1 MEPTAVLTAAGTQ
14 KDGLPP
20 VGIIILMSH
29 LWAAANGTTV
39 PWGPTAKPRAP
50 PWIQPPYSQQ
60 SPPKGTDYRVWAST
74 HPQVQITRRPFRPGQ
89 VWVFE
94 SLLGKENDRTAK
106 LFVHEKNCCWCMKRT
121 LVIATKSLLA
131 GHTHIARY
139 NARLMHAYCTLQCT
153 LHCTLRNPYAKLSF
167 WTLVTLK

>member
-20 VGIIILMSH
+20 VGIISLMSH

-39 PWGPTAKPRAP
+39 LWGPTAKPRAP

-60 SPPKGTDYRVWAST
+60 SLPKMTDYRVWAST
-74 HPQVQITRRPFRPGQ
+74 HPQVQITGRPSRPGQ
-89 VWVFE
+89 VCVFE
-94 SLLGKENDRTAK
+94 SLLAKENDKTAK
-106 LFVHEKNCCWCMKRT
+106 LFVHEKNYNNCNE
-121 LVIATKSLLA
+121 KSSRWS
-131 GHTHIARY
+131 HHIARY

-153 LHCTLRNPYAKLSF
+153 LHCTLTNPYAKLSF
-167 WTLVTLK
+167 ICEYK